1 MFEDIQ
7 TPRLLL
13 RPYRTSD
20 AVRMTELVNDPRIHR
35 NVGRIRAGQTL
46 EETHRIQAD
55 RAERN
60 ARGESAGR
68 IVTLGGELIGLVG
81 GGRNAETGVFEIGY
95 WIAPVFWGQGIAT
108 EAAGAFKQHLIKTFG
123 VQSLT
128 ADHFE
133 DNPAAGRVLS
143 KLGFVETGRGEDFCL
158 GRDTMVPVVHMAW
171 TAQPAEGGRHE

>member
-1 MFEDIQ
+1 
-7 TPRLLL
+7 
-13 RPYRTSD
+13 
-20 AVRMTELVNDPRIHR
+20 
-35 NVGRIRAGQTL
+35 
-46 EETHRIQAD
+46 
-55 RAERN
+55 
-60 ARGESAGR
+60 
-68 IVTLGGELIGLVG
+68 LIGLVG

-123 VQSLT
+123 VQLLT

-133 DNPAAGRVLS
+133 DNPASGRVLS